1 MSTKILLAA
10 ASAFLLITSSAFAQG
25 FAGLGGSA
33 KDFATVVPNKPIVL
47 PDDFAPH
54 PDFRIEWWYVTANL
68 KAEDGTE
75 LGLQW
80 TLFRQATKPGISL
93 QGWSSSEFWM
103 GHAAVTTSTQHLH
116 AEKLARGGTGQAGAT
131 AEPTSAWIDDWQ
143 FASDGAEGHYL
154 LSAAATD
161 FSYALQLTQ
170 KGPAV
175 RHGQNGYS
183 VKSDAGQA
191 SYYFSL
197 PFLDVEGTVS
207 IGGQTFKVAGDAWL
221 DREWSSQPLA
231 DNQRGWDWFSL
242 KFDTGA
248 RLMVFGLRDETGG
261 VYRSGSWITPEGIL
275 EPLDRSDIAL
285 TPLSSYQIEDR
296 RIPTHWRVQVRSKEV
311 DLEVTALNP
320 NSWMNTSIPYWEGP
334 VATIGSHSARGYLEM
349 TGY

>member
-1 MSTKILLAA
+1 MSIKVLLAA
-10 ASAFLLITSSAFAQG
+10 LSAFLLISSSGLAQG

-33 KDFATVVPNKPIVL
+33 KNFATVIPNKPIVL

-68 KAEDGTE
+68 QAADGTE

-80 TLFRQATKPGISL
+80 TLFRQATKPGVAAG
-93 QGWSSSEFWM
+93 GWSSSEFWM
-103 GHAAVTTSTQHLH
+103 GHAAVTTGTRHLH
-116 AEKLARGGTGQAGAT
+116 AEKLARGGTGQAGAAAT
-131 AEPTSAWIDDWQ
+131 PTSAWIDDWQ
-143 FASDGAEGHYL
+143 FADSGAEGHYF
-154 LSAAATD
+154 LSATAND
-161 FSYALQLTQ
+161 FSYALQLAQ
-170 KGPAV
+170 QGPAV

-197 PFLDVEGTVS
+197 PFLRVEGNVTV
-207 IGGQTFKVAGDAWL
+207 GDQVFEVLGDAWL

-231 DNQRGWDWFSL
+231 ENQRGWDWFSL
-242 KFDTGA
+242 KFNSGA
-248 RLMVFGLRDETGG
+248 RLMVFGLRDEAGG

-275 EPLDRSDIAL
+275 EPLNRDDIVL
-285 TPLSSYQIEDR
+285 TPLTSHQIESR
-296 RIPTHWRVQVRSKEV
+296 RIPTRWRVQVRSKEV

-320 NSWMNTSIPYWEGP
+320 DSWMNTSIPYWEGP
-334 VATIGSHSARGYLEM
+334 VAATGSHSASGYLEM